1 MIDKVYI
8 VATNWSGMWNI
19 NLEHFYTP
27 HKALKKIS
35 EIAIENG
42 FTKSDPE
49 DDPEQYL
56 NNYEDYLIENNIC
69 PKIDVSL
76 HIINLGE
83 ELSMDRNYY
92 QQNYKSI

>member
-1 MIDKVYI
+1 MIDEVYI

-27 HKALKKIS
+27 YKALKKIS

-42 FTKSDPE
+42 FTKPNPE

-69 PKIDVSL
+69 PDMDVSL
-76 HIINLGE
+76 HIINLGK
-83 ELSMDRNYY
+83 ELSMDKNYY